1 MEEAMKKRET
11 LEAFL
16 RDQVHK
22 QGVLLEGIAE
32 QNRATIEAVQASRTA
47 LEERID
53 RFDRESR
60 ERDSVLEATI
70 KTTRAEVG
78 ELKNDVSQLGIGL
91 AALNGEVV
99 GLKTD
104 VAGLKTDVAGL
115 KTDVAGLK
123 TDVAGLKTDV
133 RELKVGVQQ
142 NSVDIR
148 ELSARVAVV
157 ERLDER
163 VAALERRAG

>member
-1 MEEAMKKRET
+1 MRKRET
-11 LEAFL
+11 LGALVREQL
-16 RDQVHK
+16 HK
-22 QGVLLEGIAE
+22 HGLLLEGMTT
-32 QNRATIEAVQASRTA
+32 QNRATIEAVENTRTV

-60 ERDSVLEATI
+60 ERDADLGAAIKATQ
-70 KTTRAEVG
+70 ADVG
-78 ELKNDVSQLGIGL
+78 V
-91 AALNGEVV
+91 
-99 GLKTD
+99 LKTD
-104 VAGLKTDVAGL
+104 VAGLRTDVAGL
-115 KTDVAGLK
+115 KTQVGGLQ
-123 TDVAGLKTDV
+123 LDV

-163 VAALERRAG
+163 VTALERKAG

>member
-1 MEEAMKKRET
+1 MRKRET
-11 LEAFL
+11 LGAFV
-16 RDQVHK
+16 REQVHK
-22 QGVLLEGIAE
+22 QGLLLEGIAT
-32 QNRATIEAVQASRTA
+32 QNRATIEAVENTRTV

-60 ERDSVLEATI
+60 ERDADLGAAIKATQADVGVL
-70 KTTRAEVG
+70 R
-78 ELKNDVSQLGIGL
+78 
-91 AALNGEVV
+91 
-99 GLKTD
+99 TD
-104 VAGLKTDVAGL
+104 VAGLKTDVADL
-115 KTDVAGLK
+115 RTDVAGLK
-123 TDVAGLKTDV
+123 TQVGGLQLDV

-163 VAALERRAG
+163 VTALERKAG